1 MTPHQQQQRTHETES
16 VEEKQG
22 LVPRVYCP
30 KPIQRLPHL
39 PHNHQVKN
47 GSIDRKELAKM
58 INFAAV
64 ASLPNSFMSSLT
76 RDTDSLQ
83 HSMLSAFQ
91 ITNPSSVGRPPLS
104 KRKCSSM
111 DNAVVKCG
119 ASSGRCHC
127 SKKRKLKVKRV
138 VRVLAISVKLANIPP
153 DEYSWRKY
161 GQKPIKGSPHPRVV
175 LALYE
180 ALTSRDVDTVHKLLA
195 SDLEWWFH
203 GPPSHQFM
211 MRLLTGTA
219 TSDIDSFDFVPHSV
233 TAFGSKVLVEGC
245 DHNCPISW
253 VHAWT
258 VTDGIITQVREYFN
272 TSLTVTRLAN
282 TGKSS
287 PSDFPSSSITSL
299 HCPSVWESS
308 LSDRVGK
315 SVPGLVLAI

>member
-1 MTPHQQQQRTHETES
+1 MCIIRCLPSFNPNQTPPFSLSLSPHFIFCRGFGE
-16 VEEKQG
+16 
-22 LVPRVYCP
+22 LV
-30 KPIQRLPHL
+30 LL
-39 PHNHQVKN
+39 
-47 GSIDRKELAKM
+47 ELA
-58 INFAAV
+58 NQQE
-64 ASLPNSFMSSLT
+64 SLEESNN
-76 RDTDSLQ
+76 Q
-83 HSMLSAFQ
+83 
-91 ITNPSSVGRPPLS
+91 
-104 KRKCSSM
+104 
-111 DNAVVKCG
+111 
-119 ASSGRCHC
+119 
-127 SKKRKLKVKRV
+127 RV
-138 VRVLAISVKLANIPP
+138 V
-153 DEYSWRKY
+153 
-161 GQKPIKGSPHPRVV
+161 H
-175 LALYE
+175 ALYE

-219 TSDIDSFDFVPHSV
+219 TSDIASFDFVPHSV
-233 TAFGSKVLVEGC
+233 TAFGSTVLVEGC
-245 DHNCPISW
+245 DHNCSISW